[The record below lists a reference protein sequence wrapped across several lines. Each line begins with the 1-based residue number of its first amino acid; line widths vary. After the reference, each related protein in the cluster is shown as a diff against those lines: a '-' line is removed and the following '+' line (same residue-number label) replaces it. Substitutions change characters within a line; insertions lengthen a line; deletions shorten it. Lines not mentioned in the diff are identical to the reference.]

1 MWTVSDS
8 KATDLW
14 IPGAIFLGFGGS
26 LTFYANFHIV
36 NLLTTY
42 RTLVISLISGIWNAG
57 GLNMC
62 LIQVNKII
70 IITFITYYCLIAY
83 YIFSFNCSIY
93 IFILT
98 YPEKFPLCA

>member
-8 KATDLW
+8 KTTDMW

-42 RTLVISLISGIWNAG
+42 RTLVVSLISGIWNAG
-57 GLNMC
+57 GLNMS
-62 LIQVNKII
+62 LVQVKNPH
-70 IITFITYYCLIAY
+70 TFFTFYFLLFRFYL
-83 YIFSFNCSIY
+83 SF
-93 IFILT
+93 FIL
-98 YPEKFPLCA
+98 E